1 MHRRAAACLVATA
14 LLGRTDRV
22 FGADEKLACV
32 NAADA
37 AQQQRSAGKLRQA
50 RASLHICARE
60 VCPAIVR
67 SDCTQWLS
75 EVEASV
81 PTIVLR
87 AQDPRGQDL
96 TDVKVQLDG
105 VPIADKIDGL
115 PIEVD
120 PGQHVLSCEHSG
132 SKKLRQDIVVRTGD
146 RNRTLSVVLEDVEP
160 LLPVVIPPPT
170 PITPSARPST
180 AVWVLGG
187 VAVAATGTFAYFGIR
202 ALADYNRLKRECA
215 PSCDP
220 SDSDAVG
227 TKLDVASV
235 ALGVAVVSG
244 GIATY
249 LVLSPPKPPA
259 TTLPAREIMV
269 MPLLGGASASWTERF

>member
-1 MHRRAAACLVATA
+1 VVGAG
-14 LLGRTDRV
+14 LLGTTERL

-32 NAADA
+32 AAADA

-67 SDCTQWLS
+67 NDCTQWLS

-87 AQDPRGQDL
+87 AQDPRGQEL

-120 PGQHVLSCEHSG
+120 PGQHVLTGEHAG

-146 RNRTLSVVLEDVEP
+146 RNRTISVVLEGIES
-160 LLPVVIPPPT
+160 LLPVVAPPPAPT
-170 PITPSARPST
+170 STRPGP
-180 AVWVLGG
+180 AAWAFGG
-187 VAVAATGTFAYFGIR
+187 VAIAATGTFAYFGIR
-202 ALADYNRLKRECA
+202 GLIDYRKLKNECK
-215 PSCDP
+215 PNCSP
-220 SDSDAVG
+220 SDTEAVG

-244 GIATY
+244 GISTY
-249 LVLSPPKPPA
+249 LFLRPRKPPA
-259 TTLPAREIMV
+259 TTLPAREIRV
-269 MPLLGGASASWTERF
+269 MPLLGGASASFTQRF